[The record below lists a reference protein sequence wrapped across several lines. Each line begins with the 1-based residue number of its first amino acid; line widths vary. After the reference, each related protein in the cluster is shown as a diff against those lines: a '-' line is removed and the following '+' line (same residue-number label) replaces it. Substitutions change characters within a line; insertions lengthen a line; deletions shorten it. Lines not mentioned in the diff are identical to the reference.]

1 MPETFRALRALWF
14 KLDPEYSQRITLA
27 VLGALGKTHPFDQY
41 LAEYFRGKLPLC
53 PARVM
58 GIDFPNPVGLAAG
71 LDKNARAVDGLG
83 ALGFGFLELG
93 TVTPLPQTGNPKKR
107 LFRFINEEAL
117 INRMGFN
124 NAGLNEFLK
133 NLSGHRSHVRIGIS
147 IGKNSDVP
155 VEEAIRDYR
164 TCLRAVYTVTDYVAV
179 DISSPNTTGLFE
191 LQAEPLFS
199 RILQQLKDEQAQLAQ
214 QHGLYTPIAIKLSP
228 DLNREEIQRIANT
241 LMAFELDG
249 VIATNTTRLRPGVI
263 AGTRLASEDGG
274 LSGRPLLKPSTEI
287 VRQLYQHLR
296 GSLPIIGCGGI
307 FDPEDAWSKLC
318 AGASLVQLYTGFAY
332 HGPALVRRIVE
343 DLAGRAADSG
353 TGELA
358 AILAAVHARI
368 ATPNPHQEII
378 SSNARGKSSAPHRN
392 Y

>member
-1 MPETFRALRALWF
+1 MPEIFRALRALWF

-27 VLGALGKTHPFDQY
+27 ALGVLGQTHPLDQY
-41 LAEYFRGKLPLC
+41 LAENFRGKLPLC

-58 GIDFPNPVGLAAG
+58 GIDFPNPVGLGAG

-93 TVTPLPQTGNPKKR
+93 TVTPLPQTGNPRKR
-107 LFRFINEEAL
+107 LFRFIKEEAL

-124 NAGLNEFLK
+124 SAGLNEFLR
-133 NLSGHRSHVRIGIS
+133 NLSHRRGHVRIGIS

-179 DISSPNTTGLFE
+179 DISSPNTTGLLE
-191 LQAEPLFS
+191 LQAEPLLS
-199 RILQQLKDEQAQLAQ
+199 QVLQQLKDEQNQLAQ

-228 DLNREEIQRIANT
+228 DLDKQDIERISNT

-263 AGTRLASEDGG
+263 AGTQLADEQGG

-318 AGASLVQLYTGFAY
+318 AGASMVQLYTGFAY

-343 DLAGRAADSG
+343 DLAGRAANSG
-353 TGELA
+353 TGELT

-368 ATPNPHQEII
+368 TTPNPPLSHHQFE
-378 SSNARGKSSAPHRN
+378 SAREE
-392 Y
+392 

>member
-1 MPETFRALRALWF
+1 MPEIFRALRALWF
-14 KLDPEYSQRITLA
+14 KSDPEYSQRITLA
-27 VLGALGKTHPFDQY
+27 VLGALGQTHPFDQY
-41 LAEYFRGKLPLC
+41 LAENFRGKLPLC

-124 NAGLNEFLK
+124 NVGLNQFLR
-133 NLSGHRSHVRIGIS
+133 NLSRRRGHIRIGIS

-179 DISSPNTTGLFE
+179 DISSPNATGLSE
-191 LQAEPLFS
+191 LQTEPLFS
-199 RILQQLKDEQAQLAQ
+199 RILQQLKDEQIQLAQ

-228 DLNREEIQRIANT
+228 DLNREDIERIAST
-241 LMAFELDG
+241 LMALELDG
-249 VIATNTTRLRPGVI
+249 VIATNTTRLRPGLI
-263 AGTRLASEDGG
+263 ADTRLASEDGG

-307 FDPEDAWSKLC
+307 FDPEDAWSKLSV
-318 AGASLVQLYTGFAY
+318 GASLVQLYTGFAY
-332 HGPALVRRIVE
+332 HGPALVHRIIE
-343 DLAGRAADSG
+343 DLAGRASDSG

-358 AILAAVHARI
+358 AILAAAHARI
-368 ATPNPHQEII
+368 ATPDPH
-378 SSNARGKSSAPHRN
+378 
-392 Y
+392 

>member
-1 MPETFRALRALWF
+1 MPEIFRALRALWF
-14 KLDPEYSQRITLA
+14 KVDPEYSQRITLA
-27 VLGALGKTHPFDQY
+27 VLGALGQAHPFDQY
-41 LAEYFRGKLPLC
+41 LAENFRGKLPLC

-93 TVTPLPQTGNPKKR
+93 TVTPLPQTGNPRKR
-107 LFRFINEEAL
+107 LFRFIKEEAL

-124 NAGLNEFLK
+124 NVGLNEFLR
-133 NLSGHRSHVRIGIS
+133 NLSRRRGHVRIGIS

-179 DISSPNTTGLFE
+179 DISSPNTTGLLE
-191 LQAEPLFS
+191 LQTEPLFS
-199 RILQQLKDEQAQLAQ
+199 RILQQLKDEQVQLTQ

-228 DLNREEIQRIANT
+228 DLNRQDIERVANT
-241 LMAFELDG
+241 LMSFELDG
-249 VIATNTTRLRPGVI
+249 VIATNTTRLRPGMI
-263 AGTRLASEDGG
+263 AGTRLAEEEGG

-296 GSLPIIGCGGI
+296 GSVPIIGCGGI

-368 ATPNPHQEII
+368 ATHDPH
-378 SSNARGKSSAPHRN
+378 
-392 Y
+392 

>member
-1 MPETFRALRALWF
+1 MPEIFHALRALWF
-14 KLDPEYSQRITLA
+14 KADPEFSQRITLA

-133 NLSGHRSHVRIGIS
+133 NLSGHRSHIRIGIS

-263 AGTRLASEDGG
+263 AGTRLAEEEGG

-296 GSLPIIGCGGI
+296 GSVPIIGCGGI

-368 ATPNPHQEII
+368 STPNPH
-378 SSNARGKSSAPHRN
+378 
-392 Y
+392 

>member
-1 MPETFRALRALWF
+1 MPEIFRALRALWF

-133 NLSGHRSHVRIGIS
+133 NLSGRRGHVRIGIS

-228 DLNREEIQRIANT
+228 DLNREEIERIANT

-263 AGTRLASEDGG
+263 AGTRLAA
-274 LSGRPLLKPSTEI
+274 K
-287 VRQLYQHLR
+287 
-296 GSLPIIGCGGI
+296 
-307 FDPEDAWSKLC
+307 K
-318 AGASLVQLYTGFAY
+318 GAS
-332 HGPALVRRIVE
+332 
-343 DLAGRAADSG
+343 AAD
-353 TGELA
+353 
-358 AILAAVHARI
+358 RC
-368 ATPNPHQEII
+368 
-378 SSNARGKSSAPHRN
+378 
-392 Y
+392 

>member
-1 MPETFRALRALWF
+1 M
-14 KLDPEYSQRITLA
+14 
-27 VLGALGKTHPFDQY
+27 
-41 LAEYFRGKLPLC
+41 
-53 PARVM
+53 
-58 GIDFPNPVGLAAG
+58 
-71 LDKNARAVDGLG
+71 
-83 ALGFGFLELG
+83 
-93 TVTPLPQTGNPKKR
+93 
-107 LFRFINEEAL
+107 
-117 INRMGFN
+117 
-124 NAGLNEFLK
+124 
-133 NLSGHRSHVRIGIS
+133 
-147 IGKNSDVP
+147 
-155 VEEAIRDYR
+155 
-164 TCLRAVYTVTDYVAV
+164 TDYVAV

-368 ATPNPHQEII
+368 STPNPH
-378 SSNARGKSSAPHRN
+378 
-392 Y
+392 

>member
-27 VLGALGKTHPFDQY
+27 VLGALGKTHPFDPY

-133 NLSGHRSHVRIGIS
+133 NLSGRRSHVRIGIS

-155 VEEAIRDYR
+155 VEKAIRDYR

-332 HGPALVRRIVE
+332 HGPALVCRIVE

-368 ATPNPHQEII
+368 ATLNPH
-378 SSNARGKSSAPHRN
+378 
-392 Y
+392 

>member
-27 VLGALGKTHPFDQY
+27 VLGTLGKTPPFDQY
-41 LAEYFRGKLPLC
+41 LAEYCRGNLPLC

-368 ATPNPHQEII
+368 STPNPH
-378 SSNARGKSSAPHRN
+378 
-392 Y
+392 

>member
-133 NLSGHRSHVRIGIS
+133 NLSGHRSHIRIGIS

-249 VIATNTTRLRPGVI
+249 VIATNTPRLRPGVI

-274 LSGRPLLKPSTEI
+274 LRGRPLLKPSTEI

-368 ATPNPHQEII
+368 STPNPH
-378 SSNARGKSSAPHRN
+378 
-392 Y
+392 

>member
-1 MPETFRALRALWF
+1 MPEIFRALRALWF
-14 KLDPEYSQRITLA
+14 KLDPESSQRITLA
-27 VLGALGKTHPFDQY
+27 VLSALGKTHPFDQY
-41 LAEYFRGKLPLC
+41 LAESFRGKVPLC

-71 LDKNARAVDGLG
+71 LDKNACAVDGLG

-93 TVTPLPQTGNPKKR
+93 TVTPLSQTGNPRKR
-107 LFRFINEEAL
+107 LFRFIKEEAL

-133 NLSGHRSHVRIGIS
+133 NLSRRRGHVRIGIS
-147 IGKNSDVP
+147 IGKNADVP
-155 VEEAIRDYR
+155 VEDAIRDYC

-179 DISSPNTTGLFE
+179 DISSPNTTGLVE

-199 RILQQLKDEQAQLAQ
+199 RILQELKYEQAQLAQ
-214 QHGLYTPIAIKLSP
+214 QHGLYTPIAIKLGP
-228 DLNREEIQRIANT
+228 DLNRQDIERIANT
-241 LMAFELDG
+241 LMALELDG
-249 VIATNTTRLRPGVI
+249 VIATNTTRLRPGKI
-263 AGTRLASEDGG
+263 IGTQLADEEGG

-318 AGASLVQLYTGFAY
+318 AGASLVQLYTGFTY

-353 TGELA
+353 TGELT

-368 ATPNPHQEII
+368 ATPNPH
-378 SSNARGKSSAPHRN
+378 
-392 Y
+392 

>member
-1 MPETFRALRALWF
+1 MDSKAQLTVDIIAKVVEGKISIANATKLLNKSRRSIERYIKRYQEVGIQFVVHGNCGKSPPNKTPISIKKAVQALI
-14 KLDPEYSQRITLA
+14 KDKY
-27 VLGALGKTHPFDQY
+27 FDLNLLH
-41 LAEYFRGKLPLC
+41 LAEQLAENEHIVVKRETLRGWAHDIHHVK
-53 PARVM
+53 
-58 GIDFPNPVGLAAG
+58 
-71 LDKNARAVDGLG
+71 RA
-83 ALGFGFLELG
+83 
-93 TVTPLPQTGNPKKR
+93 KR
-107 LFRFINEEAL
+107 R
-117 INRMGFN
+117 
-124 NAGLNEFLK
+124 
-133 NLSGHRSHVRIGIS
+133 RSHVRIGIS

-155 VEEAIRDYR
+155 VEEAICDYR

-199 RILQQLKDEQAQLAQ
+199 RILKQLKDEQVQLAQ

-228 DLNREEIQRIANT
+228 DLNRQEIERISNA
-241 LMAFELDG
+241 LMSFELDG
-249 VIATNTTRLRPGVI
+249 VIATNTTRLRPGMI
-263 AGTRLASEDGG
+263 AGTRLAKEEGG

-296 GSLPIIGCGGI
+296 GSVPIIGCGGI

-343 DLAGRAADSG
+343 DLVARAADSG

-358 AILAAVHARI
+358 AILAAAHARI
-368 ATPNPHQEII
+368 ATPDP
-378 SSNARGKSSAPHRN
+378 R
-392 Y
+392 

>member
-1 MPETFRALRALWF
+1 MPEIFRALRALWF

-27 VLGALGKTHPFDQY
+27 ALGALGKTHPLDQY
-41 LAEYFRGKLPLC
+41 LAENFRGKLPLC

-71 LDKNARAVDGLG
+71 LDKNAGAVDGLG
-83 ALGFGFLELG
+83 AFGFGFLELG
-93 TVTPLPQTGNPKKR
+93 TVTPLPQTGSPKKR
-107 LFRFINEEAL
+107 LFRFIKEEAL
-117 INRMGFN
+117 INRMGLN
-124 NAGLNEFLK
+124 NVGLNEFLR
-133 NLSGHRSHVRIGIS
+133 NLSQRRSHVRIGIS
-147 IGKNSDVP
+147 LGKNSNVP
-155 VEEAIRDYR
+155 VDQAVQDYR
-164 TCLRAVYTVTDYVAV
+164 TCLRAVYTVTDYVAI
-179 DISSPNTTGLFE
+179 DISSPNATGLLE
-191 LQAEPLFS
+191 LHAEPLFS
-199 RILQQLKDEQAQLAQ
+199 QILQQLKDEQTQLAQ

-228 DLNREEIQRIANT
+228 DLDKQDIERISNT
-241 LMAFELDG
+241 LMALELDG

-263 AGTRLASEDGG
+263 SGTRLASEKGG

-343 DLAGRAADSG
+343 DLADRAAESR
-353 TGELA
+353 TGELT
-358 AILAAVHARI
+358 AILAAIHARI
-368 ATPNPHQEII
+368 ATLSPPLSNHQFER
-378 SSNARGKSSAPHRN
+378 AREE
-392 Y
+392 

>member
-133 NLSGHRSHVRIGIS
+133 NLSGRRSHVRIGIS

-241 LMAFELDG
+241 LRASDLDG
-249 VIATNTTRLRPGVI
+249 VIPTTTTRLRPGVS

-296 GSLPIIGCGGI
+296 GSVPIIGCGGI

-368 ATPNPHQEII
+368 ATPNPH
-378 SSNARGKSSAPHRN
+378 
-392 Y
+392 

>member
-1 MPETFRALRALWF
+1 MPEIFRALRALWF

-27 VLGALGKTHPFDQY
+27 ALGVLGQPHPLDQY
-41 LAEYFRGKLPLC
+41 LAENFRGKLPLC
-53 PARVM
+53 PVRVM

-83 ALGFGFLELG
+83 AFGFGFLELG
-93 TVTPLPQTGNPKKR
+93 TVTPLPQTGNPRKR
-107 LFRFINEEAL
+107 LFRFIKEEAL

-124 NAGLNEFLK
+124 NAGLNEFLR
-133 NLSGHRSHVRIGIS
+133 NLSRRRGHVRIGIS
-147 IGKNSDVP
+147 IGKNTDVP

-179 DISSPNTTGLFE
+179 DISSPNTAGHFE
-191 LQAEPLFS
+191 LQTEPLFS
-199 RILQQLKDEQAQLAQ
+199 RILQQLKDEQVKLAQ

-228 DLNREEIQRIANT
+228 DLNRQDIERIANT
-241 LMAFELDG
+241 LMAFEIDG
-249 VIATNTTRLRPGVI
+249 VIATNTTRLRPGMI
-263 AGTRLASEDGG
+263 AGTRLAKEEGG

-296 GSLPIIGCGGI
+296 GSVPIIGCGGI
-307 FDPEDAWSKLC
+307 FDPEDAWSKLY

-332 HGPALVRRIVE
+332 HGPGLVRRIVE

-353 TGELA
+353 TGELT
-358 AILAAVHARI
+358 AILAAVHART
-368 ATPNPHQEII
+368 ATPDP
-378 SSNARGKSSAPHRN
+378 R
-392 Y
+392 

>member
-1 MPETFRALRALWF
+1 MPEIFRALHALWF

-71 LDKNARAVDGLG
+71 LDKSARAVDGLG

-296 GSLPIIGCGGI
+296 GSVPIIGCGGI

-368 ATPNPHQEII
+368 STPNPH
-378 SSNARGKSSAPHRN
+378 
-392 Y
+392 

>member
-228 DLNREEIQRIANT
+228 DLDKQDIERISNT

-263 AGTRLASEDGG
+263 AGTQLADEEGG

-287 VRQLYQHLR
+287 VRQLHQHLR
-296 GSLPIIGCGGI
+296 GSVPIIGCGGI
-307 FDPEDAWSKLC
+307 FDPEDAWSKLSV
-318 AGASLVQLYTGFAY
+318 GASLVQLYTGFAY

-343 DLAGRAADSG
+343 DLAGRATDSG
-353 TGELA
+353 TGELT
-358 AILAAVHARI
+358 AILAAAHARI
-368 ATPNPHQEII
+368 AAPDPH
-378 SSNARGKSSAPHRN
+378 
-392 Y
+392 

>member
-1 MPETFRALRALWF
+1 MPETFQALRALWF

-41 LAEYFRGKLPLC
+41 LAEYFRGKLPVC

-228 DLNREEIQRIANT
+228 DLDKQEIERISNT

-249 VIATNTTRLRPGVI
+249 VIATNTTRLRPGVV
-263 AGTRLASEDGG
+263 AGTQLASEDGG

-318 AGASLVQLYTGFAY
+318 AGASMVQLYTGFAY
-332 HGPALVRRIVE
+332 HGPVLVRKIVE

-353 TGELA
+353 TGELT

-368 ATPNPHQEII
+368 ATLKPPL
-378 SSNARGKSSAPHRN
+378 RN
-392 Y
+392 YQFERAREE

>member
-155 VEEAIRDYR
+155 VEEAIRAYR
-164 TCLRAVYTVTDYVAV
+164 SCLRAVYTVTDYVAV

-296 GSLPIIGCGGI
+296 GSVPIIGCGGI

-368 ATPNPHQEII
+368 STPNPH
-378 SSNARGKSSAPHRN
+378 
-392 Y
+392 

>member
-133 NLSGHRSHVRIGIS
+133 NLSGRRSHVRIGIS

-343 DLAGRAADSG
+343 NLAGRAADSG
-353 TGELA
+353 TGELT
-358 AILAAVHARI
+358 AILAAVHART
-368 ATPNPHQEII
+368 ATPDPRPLSNHQLER
-378 SSNARGKSSAPHRN
+378 AREM
-392 Y
+392 